1 MDFLNILKDYGLPGG
16 IIFLLYIT
24 MKYSNAKDLKQLEQN
39 NEKEKQ
45 AIQVDIMRV
54 ESHKDDIDKLCSKID
69 IMVDTIHDLQV
80 KDTQKTVRL
89 ENGLDEVKDMYIRIA
104 KKTDNMEEKIV
115 EIRTLVNQ
123 CPKIIEEEK
132 RWSISP
138 KKNLELKTLM
148 Q

>member
-132 RWSISP
+132 R
-138 KKNLELKTLM
+138 
-148 Q
+148 